1 VVLGDLVGGFGDR
14 DLRFLGPELQIH
26 LHRFL
31 KGKNGLTAQARI
43 SDAPKRIFI
52 LALAGIVLMLAALDR
67 EVARLSWNTIPR
79 WTMGRVRQSRG
90 AQTIA
95 LGNSLM
101 GVGFNEASFDA
112 GLSAGMQ
119 QGSINLAMGGSSG
132 VEQLLML
139 RYALQQ
145 GLRPR
150 TVVFGFFDFTLTH
163 PLEYSTRDLIGNRAM
178 LYYMEPEYA
187 RRYYHLSPHD
197 RAEFEIM
204 RHFELFEDR
213 GAVWER
219 VELFRRALAQ
229 QGMPPEKSDS
239 MGRSV
244 DFAMLEYP
252 SAPEFIAE
260 CGRASRNPLI
270 PAIREIALQAE
281 AAGANIYFVE
291 MPMPPDHVHLF
302 YDQPQWS
309 AGYRAHLREML
320 GGIGAKYVDASHWM
334 PDENSFEDPLHLT
347 YAGAQEFSRHLG
359 EYLRGL
365 ESGETN
371 H

>member
-1 VVLGDLVGGFGDR
+1 L
-14 DLRFLGPELQIH
+14 
-26 LHRFL
+26 
-31 KGKNGLTAQARI
+31 
-43 SDAPKRIFI
+43 DAPKRIFI
-52 LALAGIVLMLAALDR
+52 LALAGILLMLAVLNR
-67 EVARLSWNTIPR
+67 EVSRASWNTIPR
-79 WTMGRVRQSRG
+79 WTMSRVRQSTG

-95 LGNSLM
+95 LGNSLI
-101 GVGFNEASFDA
+101 GVGFNEPSFDA
-112 GLSAGMQ
+112 GMGVGKP

-132 VEQLLML
+132 IEQLLML

-150 TVVFGFFDFTLTH
+150 VLIFGFFDFTLTH
-163 PLEYSTRDLIGNRAM
+163 PLEYSTPDLIGNRAM
-178 LYYMEPEYA
+178 LYYMEPAYA
-187 RRYYHLSPHD
+187 RRYYHLSLHD

-213 GAVWER
+213 GTIWER
-219 VELFRRALAQ
+219 VELFRRALAR
-229 QGMPPEKSDS
+229 QGMPAEKSNS

-270 PAIREIALQAE
+270 PSVREIALQAE
-281 AAGANIYFVE
+281 AAGAAVYFVE
-291 MPMPPDHVHLF
+291 MPMPPDHVHMF

-309 AGYRAHLREML
+309 TGYRLHLQQML
-320 GGIGAKYVDASHWM
+320 GGLGANYIDASHWM
-334 PDENSFEDPLHLT
+334 PDEDSFDDPLHLT

-359 EYLRGL
+359 EYLRRI
-365 ESGETN
+365 ESGETKD
-371 H
+371 

>member
-1 VVLGDLVGGFGDR
+1 L
-14 DLRFLGPELQIH
+14 
-26 LHRFL
+26 
-31 KGKNGLTAQARI
+31 
-43 SDAPKRIFI
+43 DAPKRIFI
-52 LALAGIVLMLAALDR
+52 LALAGIVLALAALDH
-67 EVARLSWNTIPR
+67 EVARASWNTIPR
-79 WTMGRVRQSRG
+79 WTMSRVRQSTG

-95 LGNSLM
+95 LGNSLI
-101 GVGFNEASFDA
+101 GVGFNEPSFDA
-112 GLSAGMQ
+112 GLGVSEPE
-119 QGSINLAMGGSSG
+119 GSINLAMGGSSG

-139 RYALQQ
+139 RYALRQ
-145 GLRPR
+145 GLHPH
-150 TVVFGFFDFTLTH
+150 TVIFGFFDFTLTH

-187 RRYYHLSPHD
+187 HLYYHLSLHD

-213 GAVWER
+213 GTVWER
-219 VELFRRALAQ
+219 IELFRRALAQ
-229 QGMPPEKSDS
+229 QGMPPEKSNS

-252 SAPEFIAE
+252 SASEFVAE

-281 AAGANIYFVE
+281 AAGANVYFVE
-291 MPMPPDHVHLF
+291 MPMPPDHVHMF

-309 AGYRAHLREML
+309 TGYRAHLQQML
-320 GGIGAKYVDASHWM
+320 GEIGASYIDASHWM
-334 PDENSFEDPLHLT
+334 PDVNSFEDPLHLT

-359 EYLRGL
+359 EYLR
-365 ESGETN
+365 EAQAGETKN
-371 H
+371 

>member
-1 VVLGDLVGGFGDR
+1 LSSKAGIL
-14 DLRFLGPELQIH
+14 
-26 LHRFL
+26 
-31 KGKNGLTAQARI
+31 
-43 SDAPKRIFI
+43 DAPKRIFI
-52 LALAGIVLMLAALDR
+52 LALAGIVLMAAALDR
-67 EVARLSWNTIPR
+67 EVARLSRNTIPR
-79 WTMGRVRQSRG
+79 WTMGRVRQSTG
-90 AQTIA
+90 AQAIA
-95 LGNSLM
+95 LGNSLV
-101 GVGFNEASFDA
+101 GVGFNEPSFDA
-112 GLSAGMQ
+112 GMGVGKL

-139 RYALQQ
+139 RYALEQ

-150 TVVFGFFDFTLTH
+150 TVIFGFFDFTLTH

-178 LYYMEPEYA
+178 LYYLEPEYA

-204 RHFELFEDR
+204 RHFELFKDR
-213 GAVWER
+213 GTVWER
-219 VELFRRALAQ
+219 VELFRRALAG
-229 QGMPPEKSDS
+229 QGLPPEKSNS
-239 MGRSV
+239 MGRSI

-270 PAIREIALQAE
+270 PSIREIALQAE
-281 AAGANIYFVE
+281 AAGANVYFVE

-309 AGYRAHLREML
+309 AGYRAHLRQML
-320 GGIGAKYVDASHWM
+320 AGIGAHYVDASHWM

-365 ESGETN
+365 QSGEAKN
-371 H
+371 